1 VLALECP
8 ERFPELAAWMFLL
21 MGYDDRENM
30 IRIWQMRMPASAFA
44 GAKELIKKAIG
55 SDWAKLTRRI
65 LNYSAQCNSISH
77 QEK

>member
-1 VLALECP
+1 
-8 ERFPELAAWMFLL
+8 
-21 MGYDDRENM
+21 
-30 IRIWQMRMPASAFA
+30 MPASAFA